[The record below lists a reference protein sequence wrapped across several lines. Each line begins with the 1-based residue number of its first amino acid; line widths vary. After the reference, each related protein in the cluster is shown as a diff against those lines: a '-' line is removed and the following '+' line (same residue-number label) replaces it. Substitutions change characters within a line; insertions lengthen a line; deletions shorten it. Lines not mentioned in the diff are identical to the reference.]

1 MYTSP
6 LSQTRYYL
14 NNIDLHLTGISLI
27 SFKTPSLSVQMS
39 GIASFFLLEVEANVN
54 RKYMIIHFDPIPEN
68 LVISLNDVFLAINVV
83 RPFLSV

>member
-1 MYTSP
+1 
-6 LSQTRYYL
+6 
-14 NNIDLHLTGISLI
+14 
-27 SFKTPSLSVQMS
+27 MS

-54 RKYMIIHFDPIPEN
+54 RKYMIIHFDPIPDN